1 MPKKKSKKSSNRPLL
16 KLVLWVLLGL
26 VAAFVVLL
34 LLVRGGAF
42 GKLPSKEELAAV
54 RNEEATL
61 VLANDG
67 SIIGKIF
74 AEDRTNIPY
83 SDLPKHL
90 IDALVATEDQRF
102 FDHKGVDGRSYLRVF
117 FRSLLGGD
125 RSGGGGSTISQQ
137 IIKNLYGRERHGI
150 LTVPVNKMKEAIV
163 ATRLEE
169 VYTKEDVLMLYF
181 NSVPFGENV
190 YGVEAAARRFFSKP
204 AKQLRAEE
212 AAVLVGM
219 LKANTTYNPR
229 LNPKNARGRRDQV
242 LELMSTRGYIAK
254 ELKDSLRALPLTVRY
269 AGNDALDDFG
279 YFTHRVKEEA
289 TKRLEE
295 VSKATGKTYDLEKD
309 GLRIKTTLDPA
320 LQRLA
325 LLAIEEHLS
334 AMQPKLDRELRGRKA
349 RTAWEKRMSKKSN
362 TAWKR
367 DDKKLRDV
375 FAWEDTPA
383 DTMSY
388 RDSLWHYER
397 MLNGAVLMMEPGS
410 GSVRAWVGGN
420 DHRYLPYDQVLAKR
434 PIASAIKPVIYA
446 AALEKG
452 LQPCDYFNNEPRV
465 YTEYDDWEPHNFDHD
480 TTGGRV
486 AMWHAL
492 ARSMNLAT
500 VDLYFRTGADT
511 VGNTFESAWPA
522 IARQR
527 QTRDLTRR
535 ARHLVAGDRA
545 GVCGVRYARY
555 HGAAAHDRADHRC
568 ARRGAVQG
576 PEEQKQ
582 QSRAGRYRRDHHCHV
597 AARGGPRHRYRAAL
611 ALRCFHATGGQDRH
625 FAGLR
630 RCMVHR
636 VHSWTCHGYMG
647 GCARSQDPLQQ
658 RPRQRIA
665 IGVAHSR
672 QCVRGDRAHT
682 RSAQALRPILRLD
695 RGVRYRSRLRSHAR
709 SRSTGRVD
717 RKCLQEED
725 RRLHVTSRGLDEAG
739 EEEPLR
745 AVVQEEVSLAMSR

>member
-320 LQRLA
+320 LHRLA

-492 ARSMNLAT
+492 ARSMNLPT

-511 VGNTFESAWPA
+511 VGNTLKALGLPSRDKDKPA
-522 IARQR
+522 ISLGALDISLQEIVRAYAAFAMRGTMVQPRMIEQITDAQGVVLYKAQKSKSSKAVQAVTAATITAMLQRAVDQGTGAALRSRYGVSMPLAGKTGTSQDYGDAWFIGYTPGLVMGTWVGARDPKIHFSSGLGSGSQLALPIAGSVFAAIER
-527 QTRDLTRR
+527 TPDLRKRYVRSFDWIAEYDIDLDCDPTRDP
-535 ARHLVAGDRA
+535 
-545 GVCGVRYARY
+545 
-555 HGAAAHDRADHRC
+555 GALEELIESVFRKKTTDYTSP
-568 ARRGAVQG
+568 
-576 PEEQKQ
+576 PEDSTKQ
-582 QSRAGRYRRDHHCHV
+582 EKKN
-597 AARGGPRHRYRAAL
+597 L
-611 ALRCFHATGGQDRH
+611 FE
-625 FAGLR
+625 
-630 RCMVHR
+630 
-636 VHSWTCHGYMG
+636 
-647 GCARSQDPLQQ
+647 
-658 RPRQRIA
+658 
-665 IGVAHSR
+665 
-672 QCVRGDRAHT
+672 
-682 RSAQALRPILRLD
+682 RLF
-695 RGVRYRSRLRSHAR
+695 
-709 SRSTGRVD
+709 
-717 RKCLQEED
+717 KKK
-725 RRLHVTSRGLDEAG
+725 
-739 EEEPLR
+739 
-745 AVVQEEVSLAMSR
+745 